1 MSRRRALNLNRVE
14 RVARVTA
21 VVVGVSALSLTVIG
35 PQSAWGLLGAVP
47 LAMGWS
53 GW

>member
-1 MSRRRALNLNRVE
+1 MSSLRCTVDRIE
-14 RVARVTA
+14 RIAGVIA
-21 VVVGVSALSLTVIG
+21 VVVGVVALSLTVIG
-35 PQSAWGLLGAVP
+35 PQSAWGLMGAVP

>member
-1 MSRRRALNLNRVE
+1 MRRALTVDRVE
-14 RVARVTA
+14 QIARA
-21 VVVGVSALSLTVIG
+21 MGVVVGVFALSLTVIG